1 MFSMPESVKIV
12 FIDRV
17 EYLSAFITVHC
28 VVVSSLSMSGLKTLT
43 RNDSIYSVRFPY
55 GVRDPLP
62 FLFPFGFTGRF
73 VASVILDRSP
83 DLFNFRFR
91 CYRLVIRDAP
101 PHDSVRK

>member
-1 MFSMPESVKIV
+1 MFSMSESVKIV

-17 EYLSAFITVHC
+17 EYLSAFIAVHC

-62 FLFPFGFTGRF
+62 RSRSSSVSRDVP
-73 VASVILDRSP
+73 VATVILDRPRTCSTSVIR
-83 DLFNFRFR
+83 DG
-91 CYRLVIRDAP
+91 LVIRDAP
-101 PHDSVRK
+101 PLLGP